1 MHVSGRF
8 AHHIKRSTFSFGE
21 LLQERNVFFAYH
33 QAHAFL
39 GFVADDFLGGKG
51 RISHGELVNVNGAS
65 GAFDQFGK
73 AVEVSSCAVI
83 VYGDDGIVFAF
94 RHGTNHVGHALL
106 HFRIGALDGIQFDGI
121 GELTCIQG
129 RYCRSTHPDAVV
141 VPAHDDDLVT
151 GFGLRFLGVLGV
163 GKSYASS
170 KHDDLVKTVLLLVF
184 LVFKGEYRTC
194 D

>member
-1 MHVSGRF
+1 M
-8 AHHIKRSTFSFGE
+8 
-21 LLQERNVFFAYH
+21 QERNVFFAYH

-39 GFVADDFLGGKG
+39 GFITDDFFGGKG
-51 RISHGELVNVNGAS
+51 RISHGELIDVDGAS
-65 GAFDQFGK
+65 GAFDQFGE
-73 AVEVSSCAVI
+73 AVEVSTCAMVMD
-83 VYGDDGIVFAF
+83 GDDRVVFTF
-94 RHGTNHVGHALL
+94 CHGTNHVGHALL
-106 HFRIGALDGIQFDGI
+106 HFRVGALDGIQFDGI
-121 GELTCIQG
+121 GEFPRIQG

-151 GFGLRFLGVLGV
+151 GFGLCFLGVLGV

-170 KHDDLVKTVLLLVF
+170 KHDDFVKTVLLFVF